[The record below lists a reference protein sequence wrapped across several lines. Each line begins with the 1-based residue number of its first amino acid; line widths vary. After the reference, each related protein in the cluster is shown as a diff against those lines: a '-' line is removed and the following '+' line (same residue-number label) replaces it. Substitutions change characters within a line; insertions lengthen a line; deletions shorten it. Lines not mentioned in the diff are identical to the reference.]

1 MLYLSILLVCLSL
14 IIFVL
19 LYQRQAAIRQ
29 ALEPKD
35 EQLKRLDL
43 RYRRTARSPPC
54 CFADIGGRSSSL
66 GNVSGEDAAGADDW
80 CVGVLSD
87 HIEALRVDLRLRRPG
102 APEDVV
108 EIVAIA

>member
-1 MLYLSILLVCLSL
+1 MSYLYLSKPIALQPMLYLSILLVCLSL

-43 RYRRTARSPPC
+43 EC
-54 CFADIGGRSSSL
+54 Q
-66 GNVSGEDAAGADDW
+66 
-80 CVGVLSD
+80 
-87 HIEALRVDLRLRRPG
+87 RLRGELAQR
-102 APEDVV
+102 ESQL
-108 EIVAIA
+108 E

>member
-1 MLYLSILLVCLSL
+1 MLYISILLVCLSL

-43 RYRRTARSPPC
+43 EC
-54 CFADIGGRSSSL
+54 Q
-66 GNVSGEDAAGADDW
+66 
-80 CVGVLSD
+80 
-87 HIEALRVDLRLRRPG
+87 RLRGELAQRESQLEQLRQEHSQHLQQLG
-102 APEDVV
+102 VYRQQQRQQ
-108 EIVAIA
+108 